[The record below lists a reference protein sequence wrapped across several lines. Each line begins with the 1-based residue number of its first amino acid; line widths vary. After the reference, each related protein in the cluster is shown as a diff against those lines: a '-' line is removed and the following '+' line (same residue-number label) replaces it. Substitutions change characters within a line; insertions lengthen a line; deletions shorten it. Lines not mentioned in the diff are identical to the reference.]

1 MRTRNAASI
10 SSVSALLAAGALLAL
25 VGAGCGGSKSNASTQ
40 PSSCEIAAEN
50 AAAAT
55 IARTAYNAGKLGGEA
70 SLAAYFKGVPRS
82 AYLDANGKLK
92 PWSSFSGSHRFD
104 LESWMG
110 HVEGGKSPV
119 GDRMYAARMHVR
131 NAGLA
136 DC

>member
-1 MRTRNAASI
+1 MRIRNAASI
-10 SSVSALLAAGALLAL
+10 SSVSGLLAVCAAFALA
-25 VGAGCGGSKSNASTQ
+25 GAGCGGSKGDATTQ

-50 AAAAT
+50 AAAAK
-55 IARTAYNAGKLGGEA
+55 IARAAYNQGKLGSEA
-70 SLAAYFKGVPRS
+70 SLAAYFKSVPRS
-82 AYLDANGKLK
+82 AYLDAAGHLK
-92 PWSSFSGSHRFD
+92 PWGAFSGSRRFD

-136 DC
+136 NC

>member
-1 MRTRNAASI
+1 MRIRNAASI
-10 SSVSALLAAGALLAL
+10 SSASALVAVGAALAL
-25 VGAGCGGSKSNASTQ
+25 VGTGCGGSRSSASTQ

-50 AAAAT
+50 AAAAKV
-55 IARTAYNAGKLGGEA
+55 ARSAYNSGRLGGEA

-92 PWSSFSGSHRFD
+92 PWSAFSGSHRFD

-131 NAGLA
+131 DAGLA
-136 DC
+136 NC